1 MKNLILLNFGLLL
14 ILIGSANSECCDR
27 CDNTAHCPNGD
38 ACGVPQIQCCSYGAC
53 NIFCCNCGGSCR
65 KEYSS
70 RRYSSTS
77 PNRTASTIING
88 LFLTFL
94 TLNNSE
100 FQLKMHFSLYFL
112 TQTYNY
118 MYEIRGFQFSIFPM
132 LI

>member
-70 RRYSSTS
+70 TS

-94 TLNNSE
+94 TLNNSDFPIE
-100 FQLKMHFSLYFL
+100 NTFICI
-112 TQTYNY
+112 
-118 MYEIRGFQFSIFPM
+118 YEIRRFQFSIFSM

>member
-70 RRYSSTS
+70 TS

-100 FQLKMHFSLYFL
+100 FQLKMNFSLYFL
-112 TQTYNY
+112 THTYDY

>member
-70 RRYSSTS
+70 TS

-88 LFLTFL
+88 LLLTFL
-94 TLNNSE
+94 TLNNSD
-100 FQLKMHFSLYFL
+100 FRLKMHFSLYFL
-112 TQTYNY
+112 THTYDY

>member
-70 RRYSSTS
+70 TS

-112 TQTYNY
+112 THTYNY
-118 MYEIRGFQFSIFPM
+118 MYEIRGFQFSIFSM